1 MRILVTRPAEQA
13 AETARHLAALG
24 HDVLID
30 PLLEIVARPG
40 DLPPLDGVAAV
51 LVTSVNGARA
61 LAAATPRRDVL
72 TVAVGGR
79 TAADLAAAGFAAVV
93 EAGGDARAMLALVRQ
108 RFTPG
113 TGRLL
118 HVSGADVAA
127 DLVAELRPAGY
138 DVVRAVLYE
147 ARAASRLDPATVAA
161 LKATRLDAALFFSP
175 RTAALFAR
183 LSRREGVADAVSVVR
198 ACCLSAAVAAEVR
211 ALPWAAVHVSAQPTA
226 ECLFELL

>member
-79 TAADLAAAGFAAVV
+79 TAADLAA
-93 EAGGDARAMLALVRQ
+93 
-108 RFTPG
+108 
-113 TGRLL
+113 
-118 HVSGADVAA
+118 
-127 DLVAELRPAGY
+127 
-138 DVVRAVLYE
+138 
-147 ARAASRLDPATVAA
+147 
-161 LKATRLDAALFFSP
+161 
-175 RTAALFAR
+175 
-183 LSRREGVADAVSVVR
+183 
-198 ACCLSAAVAAEVR
+198 
-211 ALPWAAVHVSAQPTA
+211 
-226 ECLFELL
+226 